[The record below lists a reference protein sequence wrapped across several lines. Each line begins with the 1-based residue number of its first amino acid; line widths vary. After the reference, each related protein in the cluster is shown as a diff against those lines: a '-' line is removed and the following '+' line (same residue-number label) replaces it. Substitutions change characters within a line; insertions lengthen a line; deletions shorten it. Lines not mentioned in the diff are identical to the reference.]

1 MINKFKGHFKTVL
14 THKYYVFKNCVVAG
28 MPLRGI
34 LHDLSKFSPIEF
46 FESVKYYQGS
56 RSPIDACKEVN
67 GYSNAWMITKAETNT
82 IMSIGRIILITAESL
97 FRCRLKMRWKW
108 YAIIL
113 EQEWPIKRKTLHTK
127 ESMNGGKRKFQ
138 MELKCIRKQSVLLK

>member
-46 FESVKYYQGS
+46 F
-56 RSPIDACKEVN
+56 
-67 GYSNAWMITKAETNT
+67 
-82 IMSIGRIILITAESL
+82 
-97 FRCRLKMRWKW
+97 
-108 YAIIL
+108 
-113 EQEWPIKRKTLHTK
+113 
-127 ESMNGGKRKFQ
+127 
-138 MELKCIRKQSVLLK
+138 